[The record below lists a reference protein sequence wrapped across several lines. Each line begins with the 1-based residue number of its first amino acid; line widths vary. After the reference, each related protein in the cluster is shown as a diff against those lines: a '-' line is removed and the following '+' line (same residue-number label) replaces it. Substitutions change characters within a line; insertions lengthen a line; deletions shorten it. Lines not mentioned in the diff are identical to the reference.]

1 MTYSTGDIRHIIIK
15 DFNGHGSALGDL
27 ILDIM
32 LDDGTT
38 YVARV
43 KIDPD
48 DYKYDLIEDL
58 NYDLGRK
65 KKAMME
71 DMRDVLIEANYTEQD
86 LKEFGHHVSGDEY
99 CPPF

>member
-1 MTYSTGDIRHIIIK
+1 MKYSTGDIRHIIIK

-27 ILDIM
+27 LLDVM
-32 LDDGTT
+32 LDDGTA

-58 NYDLGRK
+58 NYDLGHK
-65 KKAMME
+65 KRAKLE
-71 DMRDVLIEANYTEQD
+71 NMRDLLLNANYDHED
-86 LKEFGHHVSGDEY
+86 LKEFGNHVNEDDFSL
-99 CPPF
+99 PF